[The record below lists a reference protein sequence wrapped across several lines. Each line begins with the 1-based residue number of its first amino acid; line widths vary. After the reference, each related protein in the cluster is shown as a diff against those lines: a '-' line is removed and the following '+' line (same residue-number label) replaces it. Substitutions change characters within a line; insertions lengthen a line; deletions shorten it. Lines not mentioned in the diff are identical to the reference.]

1 MKKRFLAITVL
12 LAAAL
17 PLASC
22 GGGSSEDSGGSTTSD
37 SRTIEHAMGET
48 EVSGT
53 PERVVVLDTGEL
65 DSAMTLGVKPVGA
78 VEAVEGLGYP
88 SYLEGTEEIENV
100 GTIEEPNLEKIAS
113 LEPDLILSSKLRH
126 QQVYDQLS
134 QIAPTVFTETTGVTW
149 KENFE
154 VHAKALNRVEEGDIV
169 KKEYQGRID
178 EFKQAMDDNPPEV
191 SVVRFLPGDTR
202 IYQKESFIGTVLED
216 NGLPRPPS
224 QDVDE
229 FAITNASAE
238 LIPKMGGDVIFVTTY
253 GPEDESTKKKI
264 TGDPLW
270 QKLDAVS
277 QGQVYEVS
285 DDLWM
290 LGIGYTA
297 ANGVVDDLT
306 KNLIKG

>member
-1 MKKRFLAITVL
+1 
-12 LAAAL
+12 
-17 PLASC
+17 
-22 GGGSSEDSGGSTTSD
+22 
-37 SRTIEHAMGET
+37 MGKT
-48 EVSGT
+48 EISGT

-126 QQVYDQLS
+126 QQIYDQLS
-134 QIAPTVFTETTGVTW
+134 QIAPTVLTETTGVTW

-191 SVVRFLPGDTR
+191 SVARFLPGDTR

-270 QKLDAVS
+270 QKLDAV
-277 QGQVYEVS
+277 QQERVYEVS

-306 KNLIKG
+306 KYLVKE